1 MSVGQ
6 TLGGHQITVA
16 LVDAAALGALAADDA
31 LLDMPSLNKH
41 IEMLGLLGHKVV
53 VEKESLAK
61 YGHGEAE
68 LRPGVQLVD
77 AETILAELTAADAVI
92 TY

>member
-16 LVDAAALGALAADDA
+16 LVDAAALGALPTDDG
-31 LLDMPSLNKH
+31 LLDMPSLDKH

-53 VEKESLAK
+53 VEQESLAK
-61 YGHGEAE
+61 YGHDGTQ
-68 LRPGVQLVD
+68 LRPGIQLVD
-77 AETILAELTAADAVI
+77 ADSILAELTAADAVI